1 MIRSPFFPPP
11 SLMRSPVKG
20 YRANGPRRLFRGLFF
35 VELLNNHLR
44 VAVVLLPGASRV
56 PIITSATDVKVKLPR
71 CDNVTL

>member
-1 MIRSPFFPPP
+1 MIRSPFFPPLSNAVSRQGISRQRP
-11 SLMRSPVKG
+11 SEVYSG
-20 YRANGPRRLFRGLFF
+20 GFFF

-56 PIITSATDVKVKLPR
+56 SIIASATDVKVKLPR